1 MNFYDWFFKDE
12 LADGTKRVAAGLF
25 SWQHLLTVT
34 LTLGIFITL
43 AFFLGKKFKGDFKKQ
58 NLVLLVAGIS
68 VVTLQ
73 VAKYIFLL
81 IETDNIVDCL
91 IGNLPLYF
99 CDIAIYIIPLAA
111 LTKGRFKDICIDFVA
126 ICGVLMGFMGN
137 YFAGNL
143 YPNHAIVSWAVFNAL
158 MNHSISAFAS
168 MFIWF
173 SGLNKMEKR
182 NIPYTIGILFGFMTL
197 ALIIDYIY
205 IPIQGSPRNF
215 MFFFHGDGTPFTLF
229 DEYMSFG
236 LKPIYQAWIY
246 ILQCGYIGVFYSV
259 YYPIKRRA
267 DERKAAKE
275 AEIAKENA

>member
-1 MNFYDWFFKDE
+1 MNFYDWFFKEE

-43 AFFLGKKFKGDFKKQ
+43 AFFLGRKFKGDFKKQ

-111 LTKGRFKDICIDFVA
+111 FTRGRFRTWCIDFMA
-126 ICGVLMGFMGN
+126 ICGLLMGFMGN
-137 YFAGNL
+137 YFAGNI
-143 YPNHAIVSWAVFNAL
+143 YGSSCAISFFAVNSL
-158 MNHSISAFAS
+158 LNHSISAFVAF
-168 MFIWF
+168 FIF
-173 SGLNKMEKR
+173 VAKMYKFEKR
-182 NIPYTIGILFGFMTL
+182 DIPFVVGILFTFMTI
-197 ALIIDYIY
+197 ALVVDYIWK
-205 IPIQGSPRNF
+205 RNF
-215 MFFFHGDGTPFTLF
+215 MFFFNGDGTPFTLF
-229 DEYMSFG
+229 LNLFG
-236 LKPIYQAWIY
+236 GALIPYQITIYV
-246 ILQCGYIGVFYSV
+246 LQCGYIGLFYGV
-259 YYPIKRRA
+259 YYWIMSSLKKREEHKKLQA
-267 DERKAAKE
+267 QDSTSS
-275 AEIAKENA
+275 N